1 MFNVGD
7 KIFIVIPV
15 LNRKIFTNN
24 CLISIFN
31 QTYKNFAVIVVD
43 HGSTDDTGEL
53 IKTNFPEVLVINGA
67 NNLWWAGATNLG
79 IKRALLVAQ
88 NDDLILTLNND
99 LELSDNYLQEM
110 MDLHTQFPH
119 ALIGSVSV
127 DINQPEKVLFAGIK
141 WNSVS
146 AKYKPSTTPNKSFTQ
161 LKKCYPYISSDL
173 LPGRGTLIPVQAFSK
188 IGFFDED
195 NFPHYGADED
205 FSLRCKKAGYKIIVA
220 TACVKSHMDATG
232 LNINKKLSGKL
243 FIKSLGSV
251 KSPNNAMIRW
261 HWAKKHTKIPV
272 LYFSF
277 DMGRIFLS
285 YLRSL
290 SGN

>member
-1 MFNVGD
+1 VEG
-7 KIFIVIPV
+7 KIFIVITV
-15 LNRKIFTNN
+15 LNRKILTNN

-31 QTYKNFAVIVVD
+31 QTYKNFVVIVVD
-43 HGSTDDTGEL
+43 HGSTDGTCEL
-53 IKTNFPEVLVINGA
+53 IKTNFPEVLIVNGTS
-67 NNLWWAGATNLG
+67 NLWWAGATNLG
-79 IKRALLVAQ
+79 IKRALLMAQ

-99 LELSDNYLQEM
+99 LELNDNYLQEM
-110 MDLHTQFPH
+110 IDLHIQFHH

-127 DINQPEKVLFAGIK
+127 DINQPEKVLFAGVK

-146 AKYKPSTTPNKSFTQ
+146 AKYKPSITPNKSFTQ

-195 NFPHYGADED
+195 NFPHYSADED
-205 FSLRCKKAGYKIIVA
+205 FSLRCKKSGYKLIVA
-220 TACVKSHMDATG
+220 TACVKSHIGSTG
-232 LNINKKLSGKL
+232 LNSNKRLSGKL
-243 FIKSLGSV
+243 FIKSLASI
-251 KSPNNAMIRW
+251 KSPNNAIIRW
-261 HWAKKHTKIPV
+261 HWAKKHTKMPV

-290 SGN
+290 SRN